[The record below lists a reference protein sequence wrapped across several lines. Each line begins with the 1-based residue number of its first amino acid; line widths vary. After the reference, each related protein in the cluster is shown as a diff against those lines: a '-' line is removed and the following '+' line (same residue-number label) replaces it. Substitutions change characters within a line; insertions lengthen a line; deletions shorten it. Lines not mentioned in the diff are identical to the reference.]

1 MEAFFSS
8 QVGRDGLRSLVLGCL
23 EEASQAACSRRVDV
37 HIMTFSFT
45 DASIAAFLKDAA
57 AKRPKMSIRIIAD
70 WGQRS
75 RHAGRQVDRLAR
87 AGLPNLLVRYKR
99 DQPYVWDESNQA
111 LKWSY
116 RASRGLLH
124 HKTLGIFVD
133 GAPWKLACG
142 SYNWTAKA
150 ANSYEN
156 LLLFV
161 TSDDGDTHEL
171 VQCVEREF
179 EAMWCDGQV
188 TLSPDEAQAHYLS
201 ILEEYRSDPG
211 KAPQA
216 VVGLAAGEDAAL
228 PLTDLEGLAGGGLG
242 DRRIAGTTRL
252 AIAFSSRSPH
262 DTQADRGYSARNR
275 ERRFDLCKPSG
286 KIKTVPL
293 TLTTMA
299 LDTLARAGRGDTLKA
314 ALYALSSRVPE
325 YGALLDAARRG
336 VRIQILIDAGAGTHI
351 VSQLRQARERENLP
365 IEIRAGH
372 RTMHQKYLVHPE
384 GRTVLTGTAN
394 FSTDATQRHSE
405 QRILI
410 RDNPAITASFVADFD
425 TIWARVAKSL

>member
-1 MEAFFSS
+1 
-8 QVGRDGLRSLVLGCL
+8 
-23 EEASQAACSRRVDV
+23 
-37 HIMTFSFT
+37 MTFSFT
-45 DASIAAFLKDAA
+45 DASIAAFLKEAA
-57 AKRPKMSIRIIAD
+57 ARRPDMTIRIIAD

-99 DQPYVWDESNQA
+99 DQPYVWNESNQA

-124 HKTLGIFVD
+124 HKTLGIFID
-133 GAPWKLACG
+133 GVPRKLACG
-142 SYNWTAKA
+142 SYNWTSKA
-150 ANSYEN
+150 ADSYEN
-156 LLLFV
+156 LLVV
-161 TSDDGDTHEL
+161 TPEDGDAREL
-171 VQCVEREF
+171 MQCVELEF

-216 VVGLAAGEDAAL
+216 VVGLAAGQDVAL
-228 PLTDLEGLAGGGLG
+228 PLADQEGRAGGGLA
-242 DRRIAGTTRL
+242 DRSIAATARL

-262 DTQADRGYSARNR
+262 DPRGERGYCVSNR

-286 KIKTVPL
+286 RIKTVPL
-293 TLTTMA
+293 TLTTLA
-299 LDTLARAGRGDTLKA
+299 LDMLARARRGDTLKV

-336 VRIQILIDAGAGTHI
+336 VRLQILIDAGAGTHI
-351 VSQLRQARERENLP
+351 VTQLRQARQRESLP

-384 GRTVLTGTAN
+384 GQTVLTGTAN
-394 FSTDATQRHSE
+394 FSTDATYRHSE

-425 TIWARVAKSL
+425 TIWTRVAKSL